1 MANTNIINPLLFYL
15 MGFSSKLSIIEAFA
29 LGCTLTYV
37 IFLIINSPSWYSPN
51 EKEVNYFNKKKKKWI
66 IILIC
71 IMISIIVTPSK
82 DVCKE
87 MIISSMIK
95 DNDNKYTREE
105 YENMISDIIDAVDDK
120 ESR

>member
-1 MANTNIINPLLFYL
+1 MENVNIINPLLFYL
-15 MGFSSKLSIIEAFA
+15 MEFSSKLSIIEAAA

-37 IFLIINSPSWYSPN
+37 IFLIIDSPAWYSPN

-71 IMISIIVTPSK
+71 IIISVIVTPSK
-82 DVCKE
+82 EVCEE

-95 DNDNKYTREE
+95 NNDIKYTREE
-105 YENMISDIIDAVDDK
+105 YENMINDIIDAVDAK
-120 ESR
+120 E